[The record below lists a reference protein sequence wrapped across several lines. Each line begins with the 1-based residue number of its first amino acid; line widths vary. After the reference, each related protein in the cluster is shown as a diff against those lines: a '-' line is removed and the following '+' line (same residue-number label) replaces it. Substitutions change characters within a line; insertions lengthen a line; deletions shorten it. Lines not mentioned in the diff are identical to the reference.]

1 MLPCFS
7 ESEGV
12 SVKIKLYMTGGE
24 DPVSEY
30 PLGLGYLKT
39 NCTGADISIVND
51 RVALKDCDLIG
62 LSSTT
67 GGLVEAVDILANT
80 DIPVVIGGQATMWDG
95 LEEYPFKHIVHGEG
109 EIAFQRIIDGKYNGM
124 WTKHIRCTNIP
135 DLDSLLFPDRGKCS
149 SVVPI
154 LTSRGCP
161 WNCYFCSSQNY
172 WGETRWHS
180 AEYFMDEVDFVKS
193 RHPQAN
199 ILYIMDDLFVVNIAR
214 FNAIYDDWM
223 KKGLN
228 KRFELMG
235 FVRSNCMTVDKAKK
249 MKAMGFRSVRF
260 GAESGSN
267 RMLKIINKQETV
279 EDHQRCVDICKQVG
293 LNVCASLIQYLPG
306 ETVED
311 RRLTGEFRFKNR
323 RTLCISG
330 NYRFQ
335 PFPGTHFYNGENPLE
350 GDWRTRGG
358 NVNKQLKEEG
368 VLK

>member
-1 MLPCFS
+1 MAKGGLLM
-7 ESEGV
+7 
-12 SVKIKLYMTGGE
+12 KIKLFLCGGE

-30 PLGLGYLKT
+30 SLGLGYLKS
-39 NCTGADISIVND
+39 NCVGADITIVND
-51 RVALKDCDLIG
+51 RADLKDCDLIG

-80 DIPVVIGGQATMWDG
+80 DIPVVIGGQGTMWDG
-95 LEEYPFKHIVHGEG
+95 LDDSPFKYIVHGEG
-109 EIAFQRIIDGKYNGM
+109 EKALQDIIESRGEGDY
-124 WTKHIRCTNIP
+124 KHVRCANIP
-135 DLDSLLFPDRGKCS
+135 DLDTLCFPDRGRCG

-172 WGETRWHS
+172 WGKTRWHS
-180 AEYFMDEVDFVKS
+180 AEYFLDEVDFIKS
-193 RHPQAN
+193 KYPQSEL
-199 ILYIMDDLFVVNIAR
+199 LYIMDDLFIVNLER
-214 FNAIYDDWM
+214 FNKIYEQWM
-223 KKGLN
+223 MDGLN
-228 KRFELMG
+228 TRFELQG
-235 FVRSNCMTVDKAKK
+235 FIRSNCMTLDKARK
-249 MKAMGFRSVRF
+249 MKKMGFRSVRF

-279 EDHQRCVDICKQVG
+279 EDHQRCVDICREVG
-293 LNVCASLIQYLPG
+293 LNVCCSLIQYLPG

-311 RRLTGEFRFKNR
+311 RILTAKFRVKNSR
-323 RTLCISG
+323 YLCVSG
-330 NYRFQ
+330 HYRFQ

-358 NVNKQLKEEG
+358 NINKNLKEEG